1 MASRLRWLFAKINLA
16 FAVILHF
23 SFKRWF
29 RRRGLK
35 HFLDFYAADRIFALT
50 RDERKKLSS
59 FGNCI
64 YCGLCVS
71 ECREMNPRFYET
83 FITPANIAFSY
94 SRSLPEISRNN
105 DYLSY
110 CPECAACEKVC
121 PTDVPLNQIT
131 EFVKHHAG

>member
-1 MASRLRWLFAKINLA
+1 MSSLKWLFAKVNLA
-16 FAVILHF
+16 IAFVLHF
-23 SFKRWF
+23 CFKRWF
-29 RRRGLK
+29 RRRTLK
-35 HFLDFYAADRIFALT
+35 DFLAFYAEDKIFPLT
-50 RDERKKLSS
+50 SDERKGLSS

-71 ECREMNPRFYET
+71 ECREVNPVFYET

-94 SRSLPEISRNN
+94 SRSLPEMSLNS

-121 PTDVPLNQIT
+121 PTGVKLNQIT
-131 EFVKHHAG
+131 GFVKRHAR